1 MRGVGGLVR
10 SLKEDGLEKVLLKIQ
25 GTNHTRVE

>member
-10 SLKEDGLEKVLLKIQ
+10 SLKEDGLEKVLLKMQ
-25 GTNHTRVE
+25 GTNHTRVD